1 MIESLSGTR
10 ETSQL
15 VHASRQTLG
24 SLQTCV
30 KCLTNSS
37 VLQTAD
43 TETLK
48 AVALALNA
56 MATQIQ
62 KTPPMKPIILKKPN
76 ESEEVVASALKTA
89 SALAEQLR
97 IFTRVSQQSWAA
109 TRSQLAHTPPVPS
122 PLAAGSTPLHRR
134 WASEDIECEVAEQ
147 TPRLLGDTPLPLH
160 VRNRSDSR
168 LQIGLATPPRP
179 KHVRFQT
186 RSPAIEP
193 TPIIDQA
200 HLTDLA
206 LAVSVFEK
214 AIAALSSAAGE
225 PQPQNIRA
233 LATAFVQ
240 LSRLA
245 SSTGMVHHFDRPTLA
260 LFKATTHAVKQM
272 MPRKA

>member
-1 MIESLSGTR
+1 M
-10 ETSQL
+10 
-15 VHASRQTLG
+15 
-24 SLQTCV
+24 
-30 KCLTNSS
+30 
-37 VLQTAD
+37 
-43 TETLK
+43 
-48 AVALALNA
+48 AV
-56 MATQIQ
+56 QIQ
-62 KTPPMKPIILKKPN
+62 KTPPMKLATPKKP
-76 ESEEVVASALKTA
+76 SEAEVAVASALKSA

-134 WASEDIECEVAEQ
+134 WASEDIEGEVAEQ
-147 TPRLLGDTPLPLH
+147 TPRLLGEAPLPLH

-168 LQIGLATPPRP
+168 LQIGPVTPSRP

-193 TPIIDQA
+193 TPAIDQA
-200 HLTDLA
+200 HLSDLA
-206 LAVSVFEK
+206 QAVSVFEK
-214 AIAALSSAAGE
+214 AIAALAAATGE

-245 SSTGMVHHFDRPTLA
+245 SSTGMVRHFDRPTLA

-272 MPRKA
+272 MPQKA